1 MQVISDIENC
11 RQAVLKK
18 RQAGLS
24 VGIVPTLG
32 ALHRAHRSLVA
43 AAKERCAVVVVT
55 IFVNPTQFGANE
67 DLGAYPRPLEADLA
81 LCRDAGVDIV
91 FAPSVAEMYGG
102 EERTVVRVCG
112 ITDHLCGPHRPGHF
126 DGVATVVAKL
136 FHIVPADAAFFGE
149 KDYQQLQVIRRM
161 VRDLNI
167 PIEIVACPT
176 IREPDGLAVSSRN
189 AYLNDS
195 ERAQAAILH
204 RAMCAARERIVTG
217 ERETHRLID
226 DMTAMILSAGPAKID
241 YVEIVDADSLEPVRE
256 LRGAARICVAVRI
269 GACRLIDNIG
279 VDASA

>member
-1 MQVISDIENC
+1 M
-11 RQAVLKK
+11 
-18 RQAGLS
+18 
-24 VGIVPTLG
+24 
-32 ALHRAHRSLVA
+32 
-43 AAKERCAVVVVT
+43 
-55 IFVNPTQFGANE
+55 
-67 DLGAYPRPLEADLA
+67 EADRA

-91 FAPSVAEMYGG
+91 FKPSVTEMYGG
-102 EERTVVRVCG
+102 QERTVVSVCG

-136 FHIVPADAAFFGE
+136 FHIVPADAASFGE

-195 ERAQAAILH
+195 ERTQAAILH
-204 RAMCAARERIVTG
+204 LAMCAARERIVHG
-217 ERETHRLID
+217 ERATHRLID
-226 DMTAMILSAGPAKID
+226 AMPAMMLAGGPPSVALLGGVGRYWLGPA
-241 YVEIVDADSLEPVRE
+241 PE

-279 VDASA
+279 VDASV